1 MAEIDAKKQNTNGVS
16 ILNQWCTI
24 PIPESESI
32 PESALFL
39 LESEPESESEIS
51 KGTGIGTGIGIR
63 EYGPGIGIKD
73 FKADQIH
80 VFKFLEISK

>member
-1 MAEIDAKKQNTNGVS
+1 MSLNS
-16 ILNQWCTI
+16 ITRKMHLSPC
-24 PIPESESI
+24 
-32 PESALFL
+32 
-39 LESEPESESEIS
+39 ESESEIS

-73 FKADQIH
+73 FKADQIP